1 MKPSTVDEYIDSF
14 SGEQK
19 VRLSELRKIIRE
31 ALPDTDET
39 LKWGAPATLDKDGM
53 ILIVF
58 SGHKEHMNLVGTPS
72 TKDALEKDLAG
83 YETGKGS
90 VKLSYNEPLPTDLIE
105 KFVQYRADEYRQHGI
120 KWKG

>member
-1 MKPSTVDEYIDSF
+1 MKPKTVDEYLDSF
-14 SGEQK
+14 TGEQK
-19 VRLSELRKIIRE
+19 AQLTRLRQIIRE
-31 ALPDTDET
+31 TLPDTDEA

-58 SGHKEHMNLVGTPS
+58 SGHKQHMNIVGTPS

-90 VKLSYNEPLPTDLIE
+90 VKLAYDKPLPESLI
-105 KFVQYRADEYRQHGI
+105 KKMVKYRADEYRKHGV
-120 KWKG
+120 KWI

>member
-1 MKPSTVDEYIDSF
+1 MKPTTVDEYVNGF

-19 VRLSELRKIIRE
+19 AKLVEIRTIIRDT
-31 ALPDTDET
+31 LPDTTET

-58 SGHKEHMNLVGTPS
+58 SGHKQHINLVGTPS
-72 TKDALEKDLAG
+72 TKDAFAEDLAG

-90 VKLSYNEPLPTDLIE
+90 IQLEYDKPLPAALIK
-105 KFVQYRADEYRQHGI
+105 KFVQYRANEYRNDGV
-120 KWKG
+120 KWK